1 MGWYCGCFL
10 YYWVFP
16 GFSQENKVSFKF
28 VNQELSSV
36 FKELEKADVYKFMFN
51 YDDVKGKKV
60 SLDVKNKKVL
70 EILDIVLKDMPFTY
84 RVDGIMVVIRPKQA
98 DSTVKKYVLKGVVV
112 DVKGEPDDWRDGTFG

>member
-1 MGWYCGCFL
+1 M
-10 YYWVFP
+10 
-16 GFSQENKVSFKF
+16 
-28 VNQELSSV
+28 
-36 FKELEKADVYKFMFN
+36 
-51 YDDVKGKKV
+51 

-112 DVKGEPDDWRDGTFG
+112 DVKGEPMIGVTVRLDSTSIGTLRLLTGLLHLWLTSPRGIWFSRLSVLRQRK